1 MENNFKLSAKSLG
14 ERLKKIRTDQGMSR
28 DQLAELFKIS
38 RATIQNYE
46 NGERSPNA
54 EYLANYYKFFGINLH
69 WLITG
74 NGAATFQSFLLDGN
88 AISSQREEMILH
100 LTRQLNPQALN
111 HLIDFLLNIQGI
123 KTN

>member
-74 NGAATFQSFLLDGN
+74 NGAATFQSFLLDSN
-88 AISSQREEMILH
+88 AISSPREEMILH

>member
-1 MENNFKLSAKSLG
+1 MENNFKLNAKSLG

-88 AISSQREEMILH
+88 AISSPREEMILH

>member
-1 MENNFKLSAKSLG
+1 MENNFKLSAKPLG

-88 AISSQREEMILH
+88 AISSPREEMILH

>member
-74 NGAATFQSFLLDGN
+74 NGAATFQSSLLDGN
-88 AISSQREEMILH
+88 AISSPREEMILH

>member
-1 MENNFKLSAKSLG
+1 
-14 ERLKKIRTDQGMSR
+14 MSR

-88 AISSQREEMILH
+88 AISSPREEMILH

>member
-88 AISSQREEMILH
+88 AISSPREEMILH

>member
-1 MENNFKLSAKSLG
+1 MENNFKPSAKSLG

-88 AISSQREEMILH
+88 AISSPREEMILH

>member
-1 MENNFKLSAKSLG
+1 MENNFKLSANSLG

-88 AISSQREEMILH
+88 AISSPREEMILH

>member
-88 AISSQREEMILH
+88 AISSPREEMILH

-111 HLIDFLLNIQGI
+111 HLIDFLLNIQSI

>member
-88 AISSQREEMILH
+88 AISSPQEEMILH

>member
-88 AISSQREEMILH
+88 AISSPRDEMILH

>member
-54 EYLANYYKFFGINLH
+54 EYLANYYKFFGSNLH

-88 AISSQREEMILH
+88 AISSPREEMILH